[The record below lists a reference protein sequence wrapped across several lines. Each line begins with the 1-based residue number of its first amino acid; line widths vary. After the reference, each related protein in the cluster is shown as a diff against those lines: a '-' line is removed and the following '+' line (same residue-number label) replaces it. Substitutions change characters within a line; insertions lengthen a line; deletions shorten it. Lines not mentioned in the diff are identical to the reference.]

1 MFTTDVR
8 VAQLIRL
15 NLISGLKP
23 DPPQDKAS
31 FLGCYDLVNWATDE
45 EKNEVLLFLLSNCR
59 LGPVN

>member
-1 MFTTDVR
+1 MFATDVR

-31 FLGCYDLVNWATDE
+31 FLGCYDLENRATDE
-45 EKNEVLLFLLSNCR
+45 EKNEALLFSAEQ
-59 LGPVN
+59 